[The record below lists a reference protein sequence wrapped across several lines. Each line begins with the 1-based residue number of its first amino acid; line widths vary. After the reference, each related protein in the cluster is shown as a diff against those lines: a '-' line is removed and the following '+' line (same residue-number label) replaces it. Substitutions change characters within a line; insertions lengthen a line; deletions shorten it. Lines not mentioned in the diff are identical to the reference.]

1 LNQRVKI
8 EESVVKIALGV
19 TGCIAAYKAIEVM
32 RGLQKA
38 GISVQVILTRSA
50 AEFVTPLTFESL
62 SAQNVITDMF
72 QPGQNR
78 DIHHISVAQS
88 IQLLAVVPATANI
101 LGKFAH
107 GIADDFLST
116 LYLSNPSPVLVAP
129 AMNVEMWH
137 HPAVRANVEIL
148 KARGHHFID
157 PEPGP
162 LACGMEG
169 EGRLATVDV
178 IVSRILELLQVGGS
192 LAGLKVLVT
201 AGPTVEDI
209 DPVRFLSNRSSGK
222 MGYAVAQTAR
232 LRGAEVFLVSGPTNL
247 SAPSG
252 VQLVQVRSAAQMR
265 DAVLELYP
273 RVDIVVKAAAV
284 ADYRPTKLSAQK
296 IKKSASAITLSLART
311 EDILGLLGKG
321 KTKQVLVGFAAETE
335 NLLESA
341 RKKLASKNL
350 DLLVANDVS
359 SGVFGSDSATVH
371 ILSRRKEGVTLH
383 EQSKVAIAGKLL
395 DLAHEMIL
403 SRKN

>member
-1 LNQRVKI
+1 MKV
-8 EESVVKIALGV
+8 ALGV

-32 RGLQKA
+32 RGMQKA
-38 GISVQVILTRSA
+38 GVSVQVILTRSG

-116 LYLSNPSPVLVAP
+116 LYLSNPAPVLLAP

-148 KARGHHFID
+148 KARGHVFVD

-169 EGRLATVDV
+169 EGRLASVDV
-178 IVSRILELLQVGGS
+178 IVQRILEVVRGGES

-201 AGPTVEDI
+201 AGPTIEDI
-209 DPVRFLSNRSSGK
+209 DPIRFLSNRSSGK
-222 MGYAVAQTAR
+222 MGYAVAETAVR
-232 LRGAEVFLVSGPTNL
+232 RGATVHLVSGPTALN
-247 SAPSG
+247 APSG
-252 VQLVQVRSAAQMR
+252 VQLIPVRSAEQMK
-265 DAVLELYP
+265 DAVTRLYP
-273 RVDIVVKAAAV
+273 EMDIVVKAAAV
-284 ADYRPTKLSAQK
+284 ADYRPAEAVPQK
-296 IKKSASAITLSLART
+296 IKKHGEGITLQLART
-311 EDILGLLGKG
+311 EDILEILGRQK
-321 KTKQVLVGFAAETE
+321 KNQILVGFAAETQ

-341 RKKLASKNL
+341 REKLRRKNL
-350 DLLVANDVS
+350 DLIVANDVS
-359 SGVFGSDSATVH
+359 QGVFGADTSTVH
-371 ILSRRKEGVTLH
+371 ILTRTGDVTTIQDQPKL
-383 EQSKVAIAGKLL
+383 AIAGKLL
-395 DLAHEMIL
+395 DLALAI
-403 SRKN
+403 RNG